1 MKLLFKKK
9 KKKTENSHTKHTPGS
24 GSFTGNS
31 YQIFKELIISILAK
45 FFQKVE
51 EK

>member
-1 MKLLFKKK
+1 MKLLLKKK
-9 KKKTENSHTKHTPGS
+9 RNSHTKHTPGS

-31 YQIFKELIISILAK
+31 YQIFKEVIIPILEK
-45 FFQKVE
+45 RFQKVE